1 MKEEKKK
8 ISNLEE
14 WQEKWEEEWN
24 KGLKHIREEFER
36 AVKLVPPERAEV
48 PQYVADWYEGHK
60 QNLQLHIYCL
70 FRDLS
75 RDLKYHKNWVS
86 VSNKMFAN
94 WYSNSENKP
103 LQTLEQMRLFGYT
116 IKKEKLY
123 TVEIPNPN
131 SWGND
136 KTFLSKNKYGEVELF
151 QRSLYPIFKTV
162 DNWYYIGL
170 LTEAEIKVD
179 YEWAWDLGFAKEV
192 SD

>member
-1 MKEEKKK
+1 MKDEKKK

-14 WQEKWEEEWN
+14 WKKIWDEDWD
-24 KGLKHIREEFER
+24 KGLKRIGEELER

-60 QNLQLHIYCL
+60 QDLKLSIHCL
-70 FRDLS
+70 RNDIS
-75 RDLKYHKNWVS
+75 RDLKYHKNWWVS
-86 VSNKMFAN
+86 DRKFAN
-94 WYSNSENKP
+94 WYTNLENKP
-103 LQTLEQMRLFGYT
+103 IQTLVQMSIFGYT

-131 SWGND
+131 SRGND
-136 KTFLSKNKYGEVELF
+136 KTFLCKNQYNEVELF
-151 QRSLYPIFKTV
+151 QWSLFPIFKLPY
-162 DNWYYIGL
+162 NWKYIGE

-192 SD
+192 TD